1 MTGHAAPLAAPRT
14 APLAAPLTGL
24 RTAPLAGPRTAPL
37 AGPRTAPLAGF
48 RIVEISARPA
58 LPIGGRTL
66 AELGAE
72 VIRIDGGTAGR
83 QTIAGLLATSGP
95 GDGIV
100 LTGPAGQSWLSHAE
114 LSRQRADLIHLRVEH
129 RPDTDGSIDVRPRR
143 PVPVNHLLPPWD
155 VAYGLQAAAALLA
168 ADRHRRHTGQG
179 HAITL
184 TREDVTH
191 AVAGHLGIL
200 AEAQLTRVHQV
211 RIGDYRYGGFARDF
225 ATADR
230 RRVVMTIFTRRQ
242 FTDLAKVTR
251 LAGTF
256 TFLERLLGA
265 DFSDCGDLY
274 THRESIASMLA
285 PWFARRTMAHLAAAF
300 AGTSVPWTM

>member
-1 MTGHAAPLAAPRT
+1 MAGRAAPLA
-14 APLAAPLTGL
+14 GL
-24 RTAPLAGPRTAPL
+24 GAAPLAGLGA
-37 AGPRTAPLAGF
+37 APLAGF

-58 LPIGGRTL
+58 LPLGGRTL

-72 VIRIDGGTAGR
+72 VIRVARPEGGPAGR
-83 QTIAGLLATSGP
+83 QTVAELLTSSGP
-95 GDGIV
+95 GGGIV
-100 LTGPAGQSWLSHAE
+100 LTGPAGPSWLGRAE
-114 LSRQRADLIHLRVEH
+114 LSRQRSDLIHLRVEH
-129 RPDTDGSIDVRPRR
+129 RPDIDGSIDVGARR
-143 PVPVNHLLPPWD
+143 PGPLNHLLPPWD

-179 HAITL
+179 RAITL

-191 AVAGHLGIL
+191 AVTGHLGML
-200 AEAQLTRVHQV
+200 AEAQLTRVHRV

-230 RRVVMTIFTRRQ
+230 RRVIMTIFTRRQ
-242 FTDLAKVTR
+242 FAELAKITR

-285 PWFARRTMAHLAAAF
+285 PWFGRRTVAHLAAAF
-300 AGTSVPWTM
+300 ASTSVPWTTQ